1 MALLSHR
8 LSCVVIVIAAV
19 AAAPV
24 SAATPRELLVEAA
37 FKTRDK
43 TVALERIAEAESLA
57 GKQLSAKPGD
67 EDARLIRAMAVGYR
81 AKLTRSRSDAL
92 SARKSFEAIAA
103 ANPRDAEAVASVG
116 TWHLDSVVDLGAM
129 MAGLAIGAKKATGFG
144 LMDRAVALGGGR
156 ALYPGLAALLRLAID
171 PDDARGRQLA
181 EAASVATVSAPLDR
195 IFRNAAIAILVPLK
209 AGDDRATQK
218 LARELLPF
226 GRLSG

>member
-1 MALLSHR
+1 MASFSIGLS
-8 LSCVVIVIAAV
+8 IAV
-19 AAAPV
+19 AVAGAALAGPV
-24 SAATPRELLVEAA
+24 QAAGARDLLVEAA
-37 FKTRDK
+37 FRTRDRG
-43 TVALERIAEAESLA
+43 VALERIAEAESLA
-57 GKQLSAKPGD
+57 GKQLLAKPGD
-67 EDARLIRAMAVGYR
+67 EDARLTRAMAVGYR

-129 MAGLAIGAKKATGFG
+129 MAGIAIGAKKATGFG

-171 PDDARGRQLA
+171 PGDARGRQLA

-209 AGDDRATQK
+209 AGDGRATQK

-226 GRLSG
+226 GRLAG